1 MQVLLWSHGYVGW
14 VDTLA
19 DLVIISWLDREV
31 LLAAGLTGVG
41 WTDQW
46 EGIIRRIV
54 TIVPILLFYAE
65 QWVLLLCK
73 ILIVILVTLFV
84 LSAIDEILPVVL
96 IASKKLCYVSF
107 SDQLSVTL
115 NWLLLLDFFTID
127 GPRSH
132 LLLVLFEHLSNELL
146 WIIDW
151 LAVEVLRHWLS
162 RHVVGDIVSN
172 MLRAKRTLNGL
183 PPASAWRRRQ
193 ANFILIWCRLCL
205 PAHWMLTGTATL
217 VVEL

>member
-54 TIVPILLFYAE
+54 TIVPVLLLYAE

-183 PPASAWRRRQ
+183 SPASAWRRRQ

-205 PAHWMLTGTATL
+205 PIECLRVPPL
-217 VVEL
+217 